1 VIVSTAPTLPGIEEI
16 SGSVTPTDFGAD
28 PFEPVPTGEES
39 WEEADTTATLP
50 ALHYMLG
57 WLDHYQPAGDD
68 ATQVARWARGLLLE
82 VGHLR
87 QTMADFA
94 AVPQPRNR
102 EELTPTELRVF
113 RYLRNTLMSQP
124 EIARAMFVSINT
136 VKTHAK
142 NVYRKTGVTRRE
154 QLRNVESQ

>member
-1 VIVSTAPTLPGIEEI
+1 VIVNTAPTLLEIEEI
-16 SGSVTPTDFGAD
+16 SGSVTPNDFNAD
-28 PFEPVPTGEES
+28 PFDQTPGAEPWVD
-39 WEEADTTATLP
+39 ADTTATLP
-50 ALHYMLG
+50 PLHYMLG
-57 WLDHYQPAGDD
+57 WLDHYRPDGDD
-68 ATQVARWARGLLLE
+68 ATQVAYWARGLALE

-142 NVYRKTGVTRRE
+142 NIYRKTGVSRRE